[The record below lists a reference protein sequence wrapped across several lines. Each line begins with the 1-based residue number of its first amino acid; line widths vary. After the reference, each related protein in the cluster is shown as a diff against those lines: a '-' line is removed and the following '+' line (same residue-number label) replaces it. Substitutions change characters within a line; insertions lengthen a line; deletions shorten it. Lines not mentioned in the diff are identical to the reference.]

1 MRNIFDYYKQS
12 ENQLTH
18 ALFST
23 LANDPV
29 LLRGF
34 IKDIC
39 KVRGLKKNLHLSV
52 QSYPFARAYTNKEIE
67 SRSIPDAWIYN
78 DDGFALV
85 FEAKITDT
93 LKKKQLTK
101 HQKTAQKRGFETPL
115 FYTITALP
123 NAGDFENWTQIT
135 WVSIYKWLKNN
146 ETNHTL
152 AKQAANYFELL
163 EAQMLENKKLDNGNI
178 TTFTG
183 FPTYE
188 DGYSYPLAKSTLK
201 KAMDVLHKETKL
213 IKQLNVNPKRN
224 SKRAIKGTKG
234 KGVWDTLALGDMKS
248 GKNVTKSLLH
258 LTLGINETSVEPM
271 LTIPHNLI
279 TYQKNK
285 IKNRGIGL
293 DGAKLDENLG
303 KEKFIELCQTILNN
317 MKDILKDNPRAQP
330 ILRGFQR
337 RYPHLGSDDP
347 AIDTLIETDLRT
359 AFPGYNGKEYPKYQT
374 QWLEVIYDVFCK
386 KKQTT
391 NYQVQIGIRFSYK
404 KCPNLQKE
412 NALDLIARSWL
423 ACEPLISLCK

>member
-23 LANDPV
+23 LANDPA

-39 KVRGLKKNLHLSV
+39 GVRGVKKNLHLSV
-52 QSYPFARAYTNKEIE
+52 QRYPSARAYTDEEIE
-67 SRSIPDAWIYN
+67 SRGIPDAWIYN
-78 DDGFALV
+78 DAKFALV
-85 FEAKITDT
+85 FEAKIAASVEQA
-93 LKKKQLTK
+93 QLASHENIARK
-101 HQKTAQKRGFETPL
+101 HGFDDVP
-115 FYTITALP
+115 FYTITAEP
-123 NAGDFENWTQIT
+123 NTPRRKGWQNIRWHD
-135 WVSIYKWLKNN
+135 IYIWLRKQ
-146 ETNHTL
+146 EKERPWAKHT
-152 AKQAANYFELL
+152 ADYFELL
-163 EAQMLENKKLDNGNI
+163 EARMFENGQLNNGKI

-183 FPTYE
+183 FPSYE
-188 DGYSYPLAKSTLK
+188 DGYSYLVAKSTLK
-201 KAMDVLHKETKL
+201 KAMDTLHKETKL
-213 IKQLNVNPKRN
+213 IEQLDVNPKKN
-224 SKRAIKGTKG
+224 SKRPIKGTKG

-317 MKDILKDNPRAQP
+317 MKDILKDNPHAQP

-347 AIDTLIETDLRT
+347 AIDTLIEADLRT
-359 AFPGYNGKEYPKYQT
+359 AFESNGKVKYQP

-391 NYQVQIGIRFSYK
+391 NYQMQIGIRFSYK

-412 NALDLIARSWL
+412 NALDLIVKSWL
-423 ACEPLISLCK
+423 ACKPLIDTCK